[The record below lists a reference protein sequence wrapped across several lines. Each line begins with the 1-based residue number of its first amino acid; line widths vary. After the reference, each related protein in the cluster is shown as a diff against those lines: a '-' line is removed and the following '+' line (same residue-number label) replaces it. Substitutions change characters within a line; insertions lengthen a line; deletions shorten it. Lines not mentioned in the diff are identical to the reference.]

1 MRWSLLTS
9 APLAIQIHL
18 LTVVPSFFLGAWLLL
33 WSKKGTRLHRTVG
46 FLYMALMSITAI
58 TSLFIQSIRPG
69 HFTAV
74 HLFIPLTL
82 WGVGSSLWAIR
93 KRNVEDHKRAMYGL
107 YIGGLIL
114 AGAFTL
120 YPGRLLHQ
128 FFFGGN

>member
-1 MRWSLLTS
+1 MHWSLLTS
-9 APLAIQIHL
+9 APLAIQLHL
-18 LTVVPSFFLGAWLLL
+18 LTVVPSFFLGTWLLFL
-33 WSKKGTRLHRTVG
+33 SKKGTKIHRAVG
-46 FLYMALMSITAI
+46 FLYMTLMTVTAI

-82 WGVGSSLWAIR
+82 WGVGSALWAIR
-93 KRNVEDHKRAMYGL
+93 KKDVAEHKRAMYGL
-107 YIGGLIL
+107 YIGGLAL

-128 FFFGGN
+128 FFFKGN